1 VEKREKRGKRKENTI
16 GNKSSHPCYHTLPQ
30 HKEDDAKITITQW
43 KEFFGMIA
51 HVMSKYSN
59 IFSHANVCIA
69 RTILF
74 VLYVYPNFYICFIF
88 NFISLK
94 LNCFKVAQ
102 ILFYFAKSS
111 TINFPLHCKIFVSR
125 RQKKLLSQI
134 LN

>member
-1 VEKREKRGKRKENTI
+1 MEKKEKRGKEKKT
-16 GNKSSHPCYHTLPQ
+16 SSAINHPTPATTRRPNIKKTMRRLQLHNGRNFLAWSLTWCP
-30 HKEDDAKITITQW
+30 KIAIS
-43 KEFFGMIA
+43 FHMLNA
-51 HVMSKYSN
+51 H
-59 IFSHANVCIA
+59 
-69 RTILF
+69 TILF